1 MVEPG
6 LRSLQFRRVDPL
18 REPEWDKSIKDA
30 PEATIFH
37 TSHWARVLSSAYG
50 YVPHYF
56 LAEHSGKRVSLC
68 LSEVNSWITGRRAS
82 SLPFTD
88 ECVVLG
94 VTADAALWNEVLK
107 FSAQIARKNRWTR
120 VEFRGVPPIED
131 HAGASFFG
139 HELDL
144 RTGIEQLFANCE
156 SSVRRAVRKAE
167 RSGIVVDFESSRSAV
182 QDYYRL
188 HCLTRK
194 KHGVP
199 PQPFKFFEQIYL
211 NIIEPGLGFVA
222 LGKLAGR
229 VLAGAIF
236 FNYDRKALY
245 KFGASDPSAD
255 HFRPSNQVMWSAI
268 RFLVEQGSESL
279 CFGRTSLHQEG
290 LRKYKLGWGAKEK
303 SIRYLQIKINSK
315 GYNAAS
321 VEQGRESNPF
331 FSRLPLPVL
340 KQIGVWAYPHVG

>member
-1 MVEPG
+1 MVETA
-6 LRSLQFRRVDPL
+6 LRSLQFRQVDPL
-18 REPEWDKSIKDA
+18 RDPEWDNAIKDA

-37 TSHWARVLSSAYG
+37 TSHWAKVLSGTYG

-56 LAEHSGKRVSLC
+56 LAEHSGKRIALC
-68 LSEVNSWITGRRAS
+68 LFEVDSWLTGRRAS

-88 ECVVLG
+88 ECEVLG
-94 VTADAALWNEVLK
+94 IGNDPERWRGVLEFSAAL
-107 FSAQIARKNRWTR
+107 ARNNKWKA
-120 VEFRGVPPIED
+120 VEFRGIPPI
-131 HAGASFFG
+131 AVSAPATFFG

-144 RTGIEQLFANCE
+144 SASVEQLFSNCD

-167 RSGIVVDFESSRSAV
+167 RSGVTVGIERSRGAI
-182 QDYYRL
+182 QEYFRL

-199 PQPFKFFEQIYL
+199 PQPFRFFEQIYL
-211 NIIEPGLGFVA
+211 HIIESGLGFVA

-236 FNYDRKALY
+236 FNYGQKALY
-245 KFGASDPSAD
+245 KFGASDPAAD
-255 HFRPSNQVMWSAI
+255 HFRPSNLVMWGAI
-268 RFLVEQGSESL
+268 RHLAQQGSESL

-303 SIRYLQIKINSK
+303 EIRYLQIKANSK
-315 GYNAAS
+315 GYDVAP
-321 VEQGRESNPF
+321 VEQGRESNRL

>member
-1 MVEPG
+1 MVEVA
-6 LRSLQFRRVDPL
+6 LRSPQFRRVDPL
-18 REPEWDKSIKDA
+18 RDPEWDHWIKDA

-37 TSHWARVLSSAYG
+37 TSQWAKVLSGTYG

-56 LAEHSGKRVSLC
+56 LAEHSGKRIGLC
-68 LSEVNSWITGRRAS
+68 LSEVDSWLTGRRAS

-94 VTADAALWNEVLK
+94 VRDDAALWNEVLE
-107 FSAQIARKNRWTR
+107 FSSRIARSKKWKR
-120 VEFRGVPPIED
+120 VEFRGVPAIDD
-131 HAGASFFG
+131 HARGSFFG

-144 RTGIEQLFANCE
+144 RASIEQLFANCE

-167 RSGIVVDFESSRSAV
+167 RSGIVVDFERSRNAV
-182 QDYYRL
+182 VEYYRV

-194 KHGVP
+194 KHGLP

-236 FNYDRKALY
+236 FIHERKALY
-245 KFGASDPSAD
+245 KFGASDPAAD
-255 HFRPSNQVMWSAI
+255 HFRPSNQVMWRAI
-268 RFLVEQGSESL
+268 RHLAQQGRERL

-303 SIRYLQIKINSK
+303 AIRYLQIKINSK
-315 GYNAAS
+315 GYD
-321 VEQGRESNPF
+321 VVPFEQGRESNPHL
-331 FSRLPLPVL
+331 SRLPLPVL
-340 KQIGVWAYPHVG
+340 KQIGVWAYLHVG